1 MSLTEDFNLQGLLE
15 TADPRIQE
23 IIQKNTLALP
33 SPESISDNTKI
44 LLDWFCTPYLAFF
57 DEKIGFSNVPSKL
70 WPGSDE
76 SEILLT
82 KLLEIAPGLTEY
94 QNVDSQ
100 KKEATGLFERIKRRF
115 WNKNLGR
122 KKENNTSEG
131 T

>member
-1 MSLTEDFNLQGLLE
+1 MSLTEDFNLKALLE
-15 TADPRIQE
+15 TADSRIQE
-23 IIQKNTLALP
+23 IIKKNLLAVL

-100 KKEATGLFERIKRRF
+100 KKEENGLFEQIKRQF
-115 WNKNLGR
+115 WNKNLGW
-122 KKENNTSEG
+122 KKESNTTKG